1 MIFKDLHFGA
11 TGNEVDQYRL
21 AKSLPYIFSPKPPF
35 SSAQRRLF
43 RSLKIRPGAGI
54 ALGTQPLNPAPTHQD
69 LTLIFPITTPRNPPF
84 GATSLVIM
92 CPTTG
97 CPIFPSDP
105 AAALAQ
111 HALARTYTPA
121 LAVSRPRIDLV
132 YDLSIWRLS

>member
-35 SSAQRRLF
+35 PQPNVG
-43 RSLKIRPGAGI
+43 SLKIRPGAGI
-54 ALGTQPLNPAPTHQD
+54 ALGSQPLNPAPTHQD
-69 LTLIFPITTPRNPPF
+69 LTLIFLITTPRNPPS

-92 CPTTG
+92 CPTTS

-105 AAALAQ
+105 AATLAQ